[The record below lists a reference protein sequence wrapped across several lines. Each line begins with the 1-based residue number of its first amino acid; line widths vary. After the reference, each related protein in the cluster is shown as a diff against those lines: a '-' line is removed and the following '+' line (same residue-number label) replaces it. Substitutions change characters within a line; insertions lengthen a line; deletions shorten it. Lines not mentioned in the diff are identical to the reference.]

1 MNVCVFKNA
10 SYQGQ
15 GFFLFLLR
23 SYTVFH
29 NRHSMLMYAH
39 AHAVFE
45 AQQGIVSHDH
55 HAMLIYA
62 ERISHTHTH
71 SGGLSGLES
80 RIMSKICLVCT
91 PNMRHNL
98 SSAGVCV
105 RVCMCACA
113 HLKCSTTSAAQ
124 VCACVQVSVCIY
136 MCVCVRCIYVRDCAQ
151 VCACT
156 STCSK

>member
-91 PNMRHNL
+91 PNMRHNISSAGVCVYVCVCAPNMQHNL

-105 RVCMCACA
+105 CTSVRMHLHVRMCALHLCA
-113 HLKCSTTSAAQ
+113 
-124 VCACVQVSVCIY
+124 
-136 MCVCVRCIYVRDCAQ
+136 
-151 VCACT
+151 
-156 STCSK
+156 